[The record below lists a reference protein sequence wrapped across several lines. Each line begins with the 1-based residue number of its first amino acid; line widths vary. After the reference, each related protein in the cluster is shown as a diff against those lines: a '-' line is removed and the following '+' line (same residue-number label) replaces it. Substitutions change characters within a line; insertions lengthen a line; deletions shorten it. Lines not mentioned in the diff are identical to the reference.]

1 MRMIRGYSSTSLR
14 NPDCL
19 CSINSLK
26 YWLLIQYPIQ
36 YMSREEI
43 ERLLFSFTA
52 DTKNDEAVAFEA
64 LARRLLSLLEKAVDS

>member
-1 MRMIRGYSSTSLR
+1 ML
-14 NPDCL
+14 NPVT
-19 CSINSLK
+19 
-26 YWLLIQYPIQ
+26 IQ

-52 DTKNDEAVAFEA
+52 DTIEA

>member
-1 MRMIRGYSSTSLR
+1 MGVR
-14 NPDCL
+14 NTMLNPVT
-19 CSINSLK
+19 
-26 YWLLIQYPIQ
+26 IQ